1 MDAEQFALTALRS
14 LPYDPNEQQLTV
26 LAALSRFITMP
37 FDGSDRVFVLNGY
50 AGTGKTSLTGAV
62 VKALEAFSRPVVL
75 LAPTGRAAKVFGR
88 FAGRQAYTIHR
99 HIYRTSSLGEYAA
112 GINDNKLTGAVFLVD
127 EASMIGDGG
136 MDRNLLENLIHYV
149 YGGIGCR
156 MVFIGDTAQLPP
168 VGADESP
175 AMQPEVLRGYGL
187 KVTRAVMTETVR
199 QSRLSGILW
208 NATWLRKALR
218 QPVLPPPVMLTSRFD
233 DVREVEGEELA
244 DAISSDYSRDG
255 VEQTIVVTRSNN
267 RATRFNLSIRTLIN
281 MSEEELVRGERIMVA
296 KNNYHWTHQIP
307 GVDFI
312 ANGDMAVIESIHGLE
327 SRYGLRFADVTITLP
342 DRDAVVDCKIIL
354 DALVTD
360 APALDGEKLMRLRDG
375 VLAEHGG
382 NTLSPSAAV
391 RILRGDP
398 YFNALQVK
406 YAYAV
411 TCHKAQ
417 GGQWKNVYIDLG
429 YVPEE
434 TPGKDF
440 YRWLYTAVTRATG
453 RVNLISP
460 VIETR

>member
-136 MDRNLLENLIHYV
+136 MDRNLLEDLIHYV

-360 APALDGEKLMRLRDG
+360 APALDGDKLMRLRDG
-375 VLAEHGG
+375 VLDEHRG

-391 RILRGDP
+391 RILRGDS

>member
-136 MDRNLLENLIHYV
+136 MNRNLLEDLIHYV

-156 MVFIGDTAQLPP
+156 MVLIGDTAQLPP

-327 SRYGLRFADVTITLP
+327 SRYGLRFADVTLTLP

>member
-1 MDAEQFALTALRS
+1 MDAEQFAQTALRS

-136 MDRNLLENLIHYV
+136 MDRNLLEDLIHYV

-156 MVFIGDTAQLPP
+156 MVLIGDTAQLPP

-327 SRYGLRFADVTITLP
+327 SRYGLRFADVTLTLP

-360 APALDGEKLMRLRDG
+360 APALDGDKLMRLRDG

-382 NTLSPSAAV
+382 NMLSPSAAV

-429 YVPEE
+429 YVPED

>member
-136 MDRNLLENLIHYV
+136 MDRNLLEDLIHYV

>member
-1 MDAEQFALTALRS
+1 MDAEQFAMMALGA

-26 LAALSRFITMP
+26 LAAMSRFITMP
-37 FDGSDRVFVLNGY
+37 FDGTDRIFVLNGY

-62 VKALEAFSRPVVL
+62 VKALESCHRPVVL

-99 HIYRTSSLGEYAA
+99 HIYRTSSLGEYAS
-112 GINDNKLTGAVFLVD
+112 GVNENRLQGTIFLVD
-127 EASMIGDGG
+127 EASMIGGDTG
-136 MDRNLLENLIHYV
+136 DRSLLEDLLQYV

-156 MVFIGDTAQLPP
+156 MILIGDTAQLPP
-168 VGADESP
+168 VGAEESP
-175 AMQPEVLRGYGL
+175 AMQPDVLRSYGM
-187 KVTRAVMTETVR
+187 KVTRAVMTQTVR
-199 QSRLSGILW
+199 QSSMSGILW
-208 NATWLRKALR
+208 NATWLRKAMK

-233 DVREVEGEELA
+233 DVRTVDGEELA
-244 DAISSDYSRDG
+244 DSIASDYSHDG
-255 VEQTIVVTRSNN
+255 EDQTIVVTRSNN
-267 RATRFNLSIRTLIN
+267 RATRFNLAIRTMIN
-281 MSEEELVRGERIMVA
+281 MSEEELVRGERIMIA
-296 KNNYHWTHQIP
+296 KNNYHWTRQTP
-307 GVDFI
+307 GIDFI
-312 ANGDMAVIESIHGLE
+312 ANGDMAVIEAIHGLE
-327 SRYGLRFADVTITLP
+327 NRYGLRFADVTLSLP
-342 DRDAVVDCKIIL
+342 DRDVRIECKIIL

-360 APALDGEKLMRLRDG
+360 APALDGQKLAWLRDG
-375 VLAEHGG
+375 VLADNGG
-382 NTLSPSAAV
+382 SMLSPSAAV
-391 RILRGDP
+391 KILRADP

-434 TPGKDF
+434 TPGMDF

>member
-136 MDRNLLENLIHYV
+136 MDRNLLEDLIHYV

-156 MVFIGDTAQLPP
+156 MVLIGDTAQLPP

-327 SRYGLRFADVTITLP
+327 SRYGLRFADVTLTLP

-360 APALDGEKLMRLRDG
+360 APALDGDKLMRLRDG

-382 NTLSPSAAV
+382 NMLSPSAAV

-429 YVPEE
+429 YVPED

>member
-1 MDAEQFALTALRS
+1 M
-14 LPYDPNEQQLTV
+14 
-26 LAALSRFITMP
+26 
-37 FDGSDRVFVLNGY
+37 
-50 AGTGKTSLTGAV
+50 
-62 VKALEAFSRPVVL
+62 VL

-136 MDRNLLENLIHYV
+136 MDRNLLEDLIHYV

-156 MVFIGDTAQLPP
+156 MVLIGDTAQLPP

-327 SRYGLRFADVTITLP
+327 SRYGLRFADVTLTLP

-360 APALDGEKLMRLRDG
+360 APALDGDKLMRLRDG

-382 NTLSPSAAV
+382 NMLSPSAAV

-429 YVPEE
+429 YVPED

>member
-1 MDAEQFALTALRS
+1 MDAEQFAITALKA
-14 LPYDPNEQQLTV
+14 LPYDPNEQQMTV
-26 LAALSRFITMP
+26 LAALSRFIAMP

-62 VKALEAFSRPVVL
+62 VKALEAFHRPVVL

-112 GINDNKLTGAVFLVD
+112 GVNENRLEGAVFLVD

-136 MDRNLLENLIHYV
+136 MDRNLLEDLVQYV
-149 YGGIGCR
+149 YGGVGCR
-156 MVFIGDTAQLPP
+156 MVLIGDTAQLPP
-168 VGADESP
+168 VGAEESP

-199 QSRLSGILW
+199 QSRMSGILW
-208 NATWLRKALR
+208 NATWLRKAMR
-218 QPVLPPPVMLTSRFD
+218 QPVLPPPVMLTSRFG
-233 DVREVEGEELA
+233 DVRTVDGEELA
-244 DAISSDYSRDG
+244 DAISDDYARDG
-255 VEQTIVVTRSNN
+255 EEQTIVVTRSNN
-267 RATRFNLSIRTLIN
+267 RATRFNLAIRTLIN
-281 MSEEELVRGERIMVA
+281 MSEEELVRGERIMIA
-296 KNNYHWTHQIP
+296 KNNYHWTRQTP

-312 ANGDMAVIESIHGLE
+312 ANGDMAVIEAIHGLE
-327 SRYGLRFADVTITLP
+327 KRYGLRFADVTLSLP
-342 DRDAVVDCKIIL
+342 DRDVRIDCKIIL

-360 APALDGEKLMRLRDG
+360 APALDGQKQIWLRDG
-375 VLAEHGG
+375 VLAENGG
-382 NTLSPSAAV
+382 SMLSPSAAV
-391 RILRGDP
+391 KVLRADP

-417 GGQWKNVYIDLG
+417 GGQWKNVYVDLG

-434 TPGKDF
+434 IPGMDF

-453 RVNLISP
+453 RLNLISP